1 MKIEIS
7 MLPWPCAIARF
18 DGTLHQSNAHWRQR
32 FGASDEL
39 AQCLPEAAE
48 KLRIAVQQHANQAAR
63 AGSYFDYAMR
73 APGELSPVRMRFA
86 AVAAAVAGEK
96 SNQSSPT
103 ADEMWLLTLG
113 ENSEPNSDES
123 ALTPFARGN
132 ERDEERDLE
141 RALDAVVLRL
151 QARNWRAFFRDAAA
165 GKALV
170 CLRGQTL
177 EVNAA
182 LCELTGYSEGEL
194 VEICARDLRHPDD
207 RERVTS
213 HYQTILEGGASVTGI
228 ESRYRHKNG
237 HYLTCLLSLTL
248 IRDSRGKPLYFT
260 AEIEDITLR
269 RHIEQRLRE
278 QTRQLE
284 YANRELL
291 RSNSELERFAF
302 VASHDLQ
309 EPLRRIRV
317 FGDRLLETSLDND
330 NAPRY
335 VDGMVRAAER
345 MQNLIE
351 DLLSYGRLQEQ
362 TNPFAPVDLNA
373 LWAQLREEFDEA
385 IRECGARIE
394 VGPLPV
400 VSGNAFRLKQL
411 FANLLSN
418 ALKFRGALPPLI
430 EVSATTMGEN
440 NANNSRAPV
449 EIEVRDNGIGF
460 EPDQSAV
467 IFEVFAR
474 LHTRR
479 DYPGTGIGLAICRR
493 VAREHGGDVRAVAT
507 PGRGARFIVTLTA

>member
-7 MLPWPCAIARF
+7 ALPLPCAIARL
-18 DGTLHQSNAHWRQR
+18 DGTLHQSNLLWRER

-39 AQCLPEAAE
+39 AFCLPEAME
-48 KLRIAVQQHANQAAR
+48 KLRAVVEQHANQAAR
-63 AGSYFDYAMR
+63 AGSYFDYSMR
-73 APGELSPVRMRFA
+73 APGELSPVRMRF
-86 AVAAAVAGEK
+86 VAVAGEK
-96 SNQSSPT
+96 SNQNGSTS
-103 ADEMWLLTLG
+103 DEMWLITVG
-113 ENSEPNSDES
+113 ESYERNDES
-123 ALTPFARGN
+123 ALTQFSRGD
-132 ERDEERDLE
+132 ERDEDRDLE
-141 RALDAVVLRL
+141 RALDGVALRL

-182 LCELTGYSEGEL
+182 LCRLTGYSEGEL
-194 VEICARDLRHPDD
+194 LDTCARDLRHPDD
-207 RERVTS
+207 RERVAA
-213 HYQTILEGGASVTGI
+213 HYQAVLEGGASVAGI
-228 ESRYRHKNG
+228 ESRYCHKKG
-237 HYLTCLLSLTL
+237 HYLTCLVSITL

-269 RHIEQRLRE
+269 RHIEKRLME

-284 YANRELL
+284 HSNRELL
-291 RSNSELERFAF
+291 RSNAELERFAF

-309 EPLRRIRV
+309 EPLRKIRV
-317 FGDRLLETSLDND
+317 FGDRLLETSLDDN

-351 DLLSYGRLQEQ
+351 DLLSYGRLQEP
-362 TNPFAPVDLNA
+362 TSPFAPVDLNV
-373 LWAQLREEFDEA
+373 LWAQLCEEFEEA
-385 IRECGARIE
+385 IRECGARVE

-400 VSGNAFRLKQL
+400 VSGNAFRLTQL

-418 ALKFRGALPPLI
+418 ALKFRGAQPPLI
-430 EVSATTMGEN
+430 EVSASTSKEN
-440 NANNSRAPV
+440 SVDDSPAPV

-460 EPDQSAV
+460 DQNEAAA

-474 LHTRR
+474 LHARR

-507 PGRGARFIVTLTA
+507 PGQGARFLVTLAA